1 MFIQQLMNGIILGSI
16 YALIA
21 LGYTMVYGIIM
32 LINFAHGEIYMFGA
46 FAGMILV
53 VFYEVPFFLASFM
66 AMGLAS
72 LLGVTVE
79 YLAYRPLRRSPR
91 LAALISAIGA
101 SIFLQNL
108 ALLIMGARP
117 YTFPSPLPTKVYK
130 TSLFTIS
137 GLELLILIISFL
149 LMVGLT
155 FFIQKTKIGKA
166 MRATA
171 QDKDT
176 ASLMGININRVI
188 SMTFAVGSA
197 LGAAA
202 GVMVGIYFRTVT
214 PMMGLMPGL
223 KGFVAAVLGGIGSI
237 PGAMLGGLLLGIAEV
252 MAAAYV
258 SSQYRDAA
266 AFAILILV
274 LLFKPSGLV
283 GSPMQEKV

>member
-1 MFIQQLMNGIILGSI
+1 MFFQQLINGIVLGST

-21 LGYTMVYGIIM
+21 LGYTMVYGIVE

-46 FAGMILV
+46 FVAMYLV
-53 VFYEVPFFLASFM
+53 TVFEVPFVVAFFV
-66 AMGLAS
+66 AMVLAS

-79 YLAYRPLRRSPR
+79 FVAYRPLRRSSR

-108 ALLIMGARP
+108 ALLVMGARP
-117 YTFPSPLPTKVYK
+117 YSFPSPFVSKVYK
-130 TSLFTIS
+130 TSLVTIS
-137 GLELLILIISFL
+137 RVELIILVVSFL

-155 FFIQKTKIGKA
+155 FLIQKTKIGKA

-171 QDKDT
+171 QDKDA
-176 ASLMGININRVI
+176 ASLMGININQI
-188 SMTFAVGSA
+188 ITTTFAVGSG

-202 GVMVGIYFRTVT
+202 GVMVGIYFRSVS

-237 PGAMLGGLLLGIAEV
+237 PGAMLGGLLLGVAEV
-252 MAAAYV
+252 MGAAYI
-258 SSQYRDAA
+258 SSQYRDAV
-266 AFAILILV
+266 AFTILIIV
-274 LLFKPSGLV
+274 LFFKPAGLI
-283 GSPMQEKV
+283 GRFMQEKV

>member
-1 MFIQQLMNGIILGSI
+1 MFLQQLVNGIILGSI

-46 FAGMILV
+46 FTGMMLIS
-53 VFYEVPFFLASFM
+53 FYEVPFFLAFFL
-66 AMGLAS
+66 AMGLAA

-79 YLAYRPLRRSPR
+79 FLAYRPLRRSPR

-117 YTFPSPLPTKVYK
+117 YNFPSPFVAKIYQ
-130 TSLFTIS
+130 TSFLTIS
-137 GLELLILIISFL
+137 RLEILVLSISFL
-149 LMVGLT
+149 LMLSLS
-155 FFIQKTKIGKA
+155 FFVRKTKMGKA

-176 ASLMGININRVI
+176 ASLMGININRII
-188 SMTFAVGSA
+188 SITFAVGSA

-214 PMMGLMPGL
+214 PMMGLLPGL

-237 PGAMLGGLLLGIAEV
+237 PGAMLGGLLLGVAEV
-252 MAAAYV
+252 MASAYI

-266 AFAILILV
+266 AFTILILV
-274 LLFKPSGLV
+274 LLFKPSGLL
-283 GSPMQEKV
+283 GSFKQEKV

>member
-1 MFIQQLMNGIILGSI
+1 MFFQQLINGIILGST

-21 LGYTMVYGIIM
+21 LGYTMVYGIIE

-46 FAGMILV
+46 FVGMILV
-53 VFYEVPFFLASFM
+53 TVYQVPFVIAFLLAM
-66 AMGLAS
+66 ALAS
-72 LLGVTVE
+72 LLGITVE
-79 YLAYRPLRRSPR
+79 YLAYRPLRRSTR

-108 ALLIMGARP
+108 ALLIMGARA
-117 YTFPSPLPTKVYK
+117 YSFPSPFVSKIYK
-130 TSLFTIS
+130 TSFFTVSRVEVI
-137 GLELLILIISFL
+137 ILIVSFL
-149 LMVGLT
+149 LMLGLT
-155 FFIQKTKIGKA
+155 FLIQKTKIGIA

-176 ASLMGININRVI
+176 ASLMGININKVI
-188 SMTFAVGSA
+188 TTTFAVGSA

-202 GVMVGIYFRTVT
+202 GVMVGIYFRSVT

-252 MAAAYV
+252 MGAAYI
-258 SSQYRDAA
+258 SSQYRDAI
-266 AFAILILV
+266 AFTILIIV
-274 LLFKPSGLV
+274 LLFKPSGLI
-283 GSPMQEKV
+283 SSSLQEKV

>member
-1 MFIQQLMNGIILGSI
+1 MFLQQLINGVVLGST

-21 LGYTMVYGIIM
+21 LGYTMVYGIIE

-46 FAGMILV
+46 FVGMILV
-53 VFYEVPFFLASFM
+53 TVYHFPFFLAFFIAM
-66 AMGLAS
+66 ALAS
-72 LLGVTVE
+72 LLGITVE
-79 YLAYRPLRRSPR
+79 YLAYRPLRRSTR

-117 YTFPSPLPTKVYK
+117 YTFPSPFAPTVYK

-137 GLELLILIISFL
+137 RVELIILIVSFL
-149 LMVGLT
+149 LMLGLT
-155 FFIQKTKIGKA
+155 FLIQKTKIGIA

-176 ASLMGININRVI
+176 ASLMGININKVI
-188 SMTFAVGSA
+188 TITFAVGSA

-252 MAAAYV
+252 MGAAYI
-258 SSQYRDAA
+258 SSQYRDAV
-266 AFAILILV
+266 AFAILIIV
-274 LLFKPSGLV
+274 LLFKPSGLIGKSLQV
-283 GSPMQEKV
+283 KV

>member
-1 MFIQQLMNGIILGSI
+1 MFFQQLINGIVLGST

-21 LGYTMVYGIIM
+21 LGYTMVYGIIQ

-46 FAGMILV
+46 FIGLILV
-53 VFYEVPFFLASFM
+53 TTFEVPFFLAFLL
-66 AMGLAS
+66 AMMMAS
-72 LLGVTVE
+72 LLGITVE
-79 YLAYRPLRRSPR
+79 FVAYRPLRRSTR

-117 YTFPSPLPTKVYK
+117 YTFPSPFTPKVYE
-130 TSLFTIS
+130 TFLFSIS
-137 GLELLILIISFL
+137 RVEIIILIISFI
-149 LMVGLT
+149 MMMGLT
-155 FFIQKTKIGKA
+155 FFVRKTKTGKA

-176 ASLMGININRVI
+176 ASLMGVNINKIITTTFVI
-188 SMTFAVGSA
+188 GSA

-223 KGFVAAVLGGIGSI
+223 KGFVAAVLGGIGNI
-237 PGAMLGGLLLGIAEV
+237 PGAMLGGLLLGVAEV
-252 MAAAYV
+252 MGAAYI
-258 SSQYRDAA
+258 SSQYRDAV
-266 AFAILILV
+266 AFAILIAV
-274 LLFKPSGLV
+274 LILKPSGLLGRV
-283 GSPMQEKV
+283 AQEKV

>member
-1 MFIQQLMNGIILGSI
+1 MFFQQLINGVVLGST

-21 LGYTMVYGIIM
+21 LGYTMVYGIIE

-46 FAGMILV
+46 FVGMYLV
-53 VFYEVPFFLASFM
+53 TVFNVPFVISFFLAM
-66 AMGLAS
+66 VLAS
-72 LLGVTVE
+72 LLGITVE
-79 YLAYRPLRRSPR
+79 FLAYRPLRRSSR

-108 ALLIMGARP
+108 ALLVMGARP
-117 YTFPSPLPTKVYK
+117 YSFPSPFTPKVYK
-130 TSLFTIS
+130 TSLVTIS
-137 GLELLILIISFL
+137 RVELIILAISFL

-155 FFIQKTKIGKA
+155 FLIQKTKIGKA

-171 QDKDT
+171 QDKDA
-176 ASLMGININRVI
+176 ASLMGININRI
-188 SMTFAVGSA
+188 ITMTFAVGSA

-252 MAAAYV
+252 MGAAYI
-258 SSQYRDAA
+258 SSQYRDAI
-266 AFAILILV
+266 AFTILIIV
-274 LLFKPSGLV
+274 LLFKPAGLI
-283 GSPMQEKV
+283 GRFLQEKV

>member
-1 MFIQQLMNGIILGSI
+1 MFFQQLINGIILGST

-21 LGYTMVYGIIM
+21 LGYTMVYGIIE

-46 FAGMILV
+46 FVGMILV
-53 VFYEVPFFLASFM
+53 TVYQVPFVIAFLLAM
-66 AMGLAS
+66 ALAS
-72 LLGVTVE
+72 LLGITVE
-79 YLAYRPLRRSPR
+79 YLAYRPLRRSTR

-108 ALLIMGARP
+108 ALLIMGARA
-117 YTFPSPLPTKVYK
+117 YSFPSPFVSKIYK
-130 TSLFTIS
+130 TFFFTVSRVEVI
-137 GLELLILIISFL
+137 ILIVSFL
-149 LMVGLT
+149 LMLGLT
-155 FFIQKTKIGKA
+155 FLIQKTKIGIA

-176 ASLMGININRVI
+176 ASLMGININKVI
-188 SMTFAVGSA
+188 TTTFAVGSA

-202 GVMVGIYFRTVT
+202 GVMVGIYFRSVT

-252 MAAAYV
+252 MGAAYI
-258 SSQYRDAA
+258 SSQYRDAI
-266 AFAILILV
+266 AFTILIIV
-274 LLFKPSGLV
+274 LLFKPSGLI
-283 GSPMQEKV
+283 SSSLQEKV

>member
-1 MFIQQLMNGIILGSI
+1 MFIQQLVNGIVLGST

-21 LGYTMVYGIIM
+21 LGYTMVYGIIE

-53 VFYEVPFFLASFM
+53 TIYQVPFPLAFFLAM
-66 AMGLAS
+66 ALAS
-72 LLGVTVE
+72 LLGITVE
-79 YLAYRPLRRSPR
+79 FFAYRPLRRSSR

-117 YTFPSPLPTKVYK
+117 YSFPSPFAAKVYK
-130 TSLFTIS
+130 TSFFTIS
-137 GLELLILIISFL
+137 RVELIILIISFF
-149 LMVGLT
+149 LMLALT
-155 FFIQKTKIGKA
+155 FLIQKTKVGIA

-176 ASLMGININRVI
+176 ASLMGININKVI
-188 SMTFAVGSA
+188 SITFAVGSA

-214 PMMGLMPGL
+214 PTMGLMPGL

-252 MAAAYV
+252 MGAAYI
-258 SSQYRDAA
+258 SSQYRDAV
-266 AFAILILV
+266 AFTILIIV
-274 LLFKPSGLV
+274 LLFKPSGLIGKSFQV
-283 GSPMQEKV
+283 KV

>member
-1 MFIQQLMNGIILGSI
+1 MFIQQLVNGIVLGST

-21 LGYTMVYGIIM
+21 LGYTMVYGIIE

-53 VFYEVPFFLASFM
+53 TVYQVPFPLAFLL
-66 AMGLAS
+66 AMVLATF
-72 LLGVTVE
+72 LGITVE
-79 YLAYRPLRRSPR
+79 FFAYRPLRRSSR

-117 YTFPSPLPTKVYK
+117 YSFPSPFAAKVYK

-137 GLELLILIISFL
+137 RVELIILIISFF
-149 LMVGLT
+149 LMLALT
-155 FFIQKTKIGKA
+155 FLIQKTKVGIA

-176 ASLMGININRVI
+176 ASLMGININKVI
-188 SMTFAVGSA
+188 TITFAVGSA

-214 PMMGLMPGL
+214 PTMGLMPGL

-252 MAAAYV
+252 MGAAYI
-258 SSQYRDAA
+258 SSQYRDAV
-266 AFAILILV
+266 AFTILIIV
-274 LLFKPSGLV
+274 LLFKPSGLIGKSLQV
-283 GSPMQEKV
+283 KV

>member
-1 MFIQQLMNGIILGSI
+1 MFFQQLINGVVLGST

-21 LGYTMVYGIIM
+21 LGYTMVYGIIE

-46 FAGMILV
+46 FVGMYLV
-53 VFYEVPFFLASFM
+53 TVFNVPFVIAFFLAM
-66 AMGLAS
+66 VLAS
-72 LLGVTVE
+72 LLGITVE
-79 YLAYRPLRRSPR
+79 FLAYRPLRRSSR

-108 ALLIMGARP
+108 ALLVMGARP
-117 YTFPSPLPTKVYK
+117 YSFPSPFTPKVYK
-130 TSLFTIS
+130 TSLATIS
-137 GLELLILIISFL
+137 RVELIILVISFL

-155 FFIQKTKIGKA
+155 FLIQKTKIGKA

-171 QDKDT
+171 QDKDA
-176 ASLMGININRVI
+176 ASLMGININKI
-188 SMTFAVGSA
+188 ITTTFAVGSA

-252 MAAAYV
+252 MGAAYI
-258 SSQYRDAA
+258 SSQYRDAI
-266 AFAILILV
+266 AFTILIIV
-274 LLFKPSGLV
+274 LLFKPAGLI
-283 GSPMQEKV
+283 GRFLQEKV

>member
-1 MFIQQLMNGIILGSI
+1 MFLQQLINGLVLGST

-21 LGYTMVYGIIM
+21 LGYTMVYGIIE

-46 FAGMILV
+46 FVGMYLV
-53 VFYEVPFFLASFM
+53 TVFKVPFVIAFLL
-66 AMGLAS
+66 AMVLAS

-79 YLAYRPLRRSPR
+79 FLAYRPLRRSSR

-108 ALLIMGARP
+108 ALLVMGPRP
-117 YTFPSPLPTKVYK
+117 YTFPSPFTPKVYK
-130 TSLFTIS
+130 TSLVTIS
-137 GLELLILIISFL
+137 RVEIIILVISFL
-149 LMVGLT
+149 LMIGLT
-155 FFIQKTKIGKA
+155 FLIQKTKIGKA

-171 QDKDT
+171 QDKDA
-176 ASLMGININRVI
+176 ASLMGINIDLVI
-188 SMTFAVGSA
+188 TVTFAVGSA

-252 MAAAYV
+252 MGAAYI
-258 SSQYRDAA
+258 SSQYRDAI
-266 AFAILILV
+266 AFAILIIV
-274 LLFKPSGLV
+274 LLFKPAGLI
-283 GSPMQEKV
+283 GRFMQEKV